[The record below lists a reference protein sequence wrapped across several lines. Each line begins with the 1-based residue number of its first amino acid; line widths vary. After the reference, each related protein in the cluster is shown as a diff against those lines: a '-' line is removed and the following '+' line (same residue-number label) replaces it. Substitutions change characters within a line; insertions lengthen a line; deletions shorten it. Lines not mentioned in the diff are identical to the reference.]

1 MKRKITGM
9 LLAAVMLLACVPQ
22 VAKAGDSEEDY
33 IKSAEM
39 VTIPY
44 SADYNPEL
52 QFIDQQYGGSVY
64 AKKVNL
70 EKGQMIYVQCM
81 GVDSPIDTFVEVY
94 REDNGNLIYERDY
107 DKDNCYEWGET
118 FVINPKES
126 GTYYLAFN
134 VYNSYIGD
142 SDCHVDIMA
151 LDNIKNMNDIFDN
164 AEDYTQEID
173 TECGADEGEYYYDDD
188 LECIVYA
195 KTYRLNVDVAQGIVA
210 ACYDASTEGDTVIKI
225 YGTNSD
231 GTYSCLNSVDDSEFV
246 GLGEF
251 YVNAFYE
258 PGTYY
263 VVMGQKAYGDQGHLK
278 FELKFLSDYAMGM
291 NFTDEDNLPA
301 HSDDDLWTWD
311 NENHILT
318 LKDGFEYYCASEYD
332 AIVLPENSTV
342 QVEGNAYI
350 ASSAGC
356 GIYGLGDIAI
366 KGTSDNSLLAIDAYS
381 YCLYAYDM
389 LTLIIAA

>member
-70 EKGQMIYVQCM
+70 EKGQMIYVQCT

-107 DKDNCYEWGET
+107 DRDNCYELGET
-118 FVINPKES
+118 FVMNPTES

-142 SDCHVDIMA
+142 SDCHVNIIT

-164 AEDYTQEID
+164 AEGYTQEID

-188 LECIVYA
+188 LECVVYA
-195 KTYRLNVDVAQGIVA
+195 KAYRLNVDVAQGIAA
-210 ACYDASTEGDTVIKI
+210 ACYDASTEGDTV
-225 YGTNSD
+225 YN
-231 GTYSCLNSVDDSEFV
+231 
-246 GLGEF
+246 GLI
-251 YVNAFYE
+251 N
-258 PGTYY
+258 
-263 VVMGQKAYGDQGHLK
+263 
-278 FELKFLSDYAMGM
+278 
-291 NFTDEDNLPA
+291 
-301 HSDDDLWTWD
+301 
-311 NENHILT
+311 
-318 LKDGFEYYCASEYD
+318 
-332 AIVLPENSTV
+332 
-342 QVEGNAYI
+342 
-350 ASSAGC
+350 
-356 GIYGLGDIAI
+356 
-366 KGTSDNSLLAIDAYS
+366 
-381 YCLYAYDM
+381 
-389 LTLIIAA
+389 